1 MWALNKV
8 YWLVERYESKCC
20 DHFSLPLPGVCRLAV
35 DVSARGCE
43 SGLWLDFSLLP
54 PKVDPWETA
63 AWQQTPC
70 WADRIAGLRSSY
82 CTVLLGSGGAGA
94 CTRMCKCPAPFFPL
108 LVCFLF
114 SMHSCQYLCNCCR
127 PVQDIGTWI
136 IFWIVRWFCDIPST
150 MPWAASVSV
159 STSDWWP
166 AWQNNLSPSRGEAW
180 LKREHTLAQ
189 THTLI
194 QRLYKDWL
202 GSKVWGERGWCF
214 RPHPKLRNG
223 HWCL

>member
-1 MWALNKV
+1 MGNGSV
-8 YWLVERYESKCC
+8 TT
-20 DHFSLPLPGVCRLAV
+20 D
-35 DVSARGCE
+35 
-43 SGLWLDFSLLP
+43 SLLSRP
-54 PKVDPWETA
+54 NRGAPFQLLHCIVGEW
-63 AWQQTPC
+63 WC
-70 WADRIAGLRSSY
+70 WSVHKDVQVPR
-82 CTVLLGSGGAGA
+82 
-94 CTRMCKCPAPFFPL
+94 PFFPL

-180 LKREHTLAQ
+180 LKRVHTLAQ